1 MKAEARLFANLG
13 AEEGAR
19 WRVSARDPRVAK
31 AGNLWA
37 SLFPRGAE
45 RSDSTAPMVWPESL
59 GPARNLPAFPW
70 LKTESGLVPWLS
82 TQEAWDHAA
91 SQAIPLHAAAPEIVA
106 HVHDKA
112 FSQEVARSEEL
123 FPSELAN
130 CISILP
136 PEDFRDLPTALGRFR
151 EITAAWP
158 DWARTQFTVKPR
170 FGSSGR
176 RRLAGRGGEVDKS
189 VLKGALGYLR
199 ESGGAILEP
208 WLDRTRDLSAQL
220 YIHAHG
226 PPLLLGTLE
235 QTVTPSGLYRGH
247 RGWVDARGR
256 VFSGL
261 EADEQVREAAVLIS
275 NAAQQ
280 QGYTGP
286 AGLDAFLFRR
296 PGPTNSETPD
306 VLRPV
311 AEFNARFTMGIV
323 VLGLVRAAIE
333 RIRER
338 ERLHP
343 EHRLAFSFSLEEP
356 AGGWDLSAYES
367 TPGTHWFPLWRAGDK
382 THSGLIISTQPLDSA
397 AN

>member
-1 MKAEARLFANLG
+1 MRPTGGSTGVDGCVRFFGFAEN
-13 AEEGAR
+13 
-19 WRVSARDPRVAK
+19 
-31 AGNLWA
+31 
-37 SLFPRGAE
+37 
-45 RSDSTAPMVWPESL
+45 
-59 GPARNLPAFPW
+59 
-70 LKTESGLVPWLS
+70 
-82 TQEAWDHAA
+82 
-91 SQAIPLHAAAPEIVA
+91 
-106 HVHDKA
+106 
-112 FSQEVARSEEL
+112 
-123 FPSELAN
+123 
-130 CISILP
+130 
-136 PEDFRDLPTALGRFR
+136 
-151 EITAAWP
+151 
-158 DWARTQFTVKPR
+158 
-170 FGSSGR
+170 
-176 RRLAGRGGEVDKS
+176 
-189 VLKGALGYLR
+189 
-199 ESGGAILEP
+199 
-208 WLDRTRDLSAQL
+208 RTRDLSAQL
-220 YIHAHG
+220 YIHAQG

-247 RGWVDARGR
+247 RGWIDARGR

-296 PGPTNSETPD
+296 PGPTNSGTPD

-311 AEFNARFTMGIV
+311 TEFNARFTMGIV

-367 TPGTHWFPLWRAGDK
+367 TPGTHWFPLWRAGDE